1 MILMSV
7 GAIILGYILFKYGLG
22 FMIGGGTSLLASL
35 GLKGKEENN
44 Q

>member
-1 MILMSV
+1 MVLMSV

-35 GLKGKEENN
+35 GLSKKDDNN